1 MFKRIINGVWEFLL
15 SMGKARAAAILARNG
30 RYKEAQD
37 LYRN

>member
-1 MFKRIINGVWEFLL
+1 MFKKIAKDFWDILE

-30 RYKEAQD
+30 KYREAQD